1 MWHYSYYSNFSL
13 IILHASGVGNP
24 LVDAR
29 AYAKEDDAHGADGQG
44 GVDGGAVAEVKLQ
57 AFSV

>member
-1 MWHYSYYSNFSL
+1 ML
-13 IILHASGVGNP
+13 KGKPCLTVALHAGGVGNP

-29 AYAKEDDAHGADGQG
+29 AYAKEDDAHGA
-44 GVDGGAVAEVKLQ
+44 VDSGAVAEVKLQ